1 MPLLT
6 IQKEKLLDELE
17 HGDCQCQRCS
27 DIDFPV

>member
-17 HGDCQCQRCS
+17 HGDCHCQRCS
-27 DIDFPV
+27 NIEYSV